1 MKQDVRYME
10 TYRAQVP
17 KLRINNIAEDDYWPE
32 ECWPG
37 IGESMMC
44 GVPDEMKVVGQE
56 I

>member
-1 MKQDVRYME
+1 ME

-17 KLRINNIAEDDYWPE
+17 KLEINNIAEDDYWPE
-32 ECWPG
+32 EEWFPG